1 MIIGSISE
9 NNKIEKRISIT
20 PDIAK
25 KYIDSG
31 FNILIEGGL
40 GSHLDISD
48 DEFLK
53 KGCKIEKKENILK
66 QSDIILQ
73 LNIPEESCVDH
84 IKQNSILIGNF
95 NSNQNFEK
103 IDKFKIKKSIS
114 FFTRI
119 TAKNY
124 TCTIYGYPFITSK
137 FSGIQ
142 SCS

>member
-48 DEFLK
+48 DDVPATVVSLVFGATVVFSSLAP
-53 KGCKIEKKENILK
+53 GIAGVLADATNIK
-66 QSDIILQ
+66 AAFYMS
-73 LNIPEESCVDH
+73 S
-84 IKQNSILIGNF
+84 G
-95 NSNQNFEK
+95 
-103 IDKFKIKKSIS
+103 IS
-114 FFTRI
+114 FT
-119 TAKNY
+119 TA
-124 TCTIYGYPFITSK
+124 GFAL
-137 FSGIQ
+137 FSRMQRNIIQ
-142 SCS
+142 IVE